1 MEQPL
6 FLIPER
12 GRAADGTY
20 PDAGFMPPDSPALVF
35 RKNGNGPHAQHLAFL
50 PVICPDNGFYMDD
63 VPDNAAAMDG
73 DHIQFR
79 DEGGAAAHDME
90 QVMLIAAGGIM
101 VPERF
106 PCDVL
111 RFGMVGGLFRS

>member
-1 MEQPL
+1 MFDHLPSN
-6 FLIPER
+6 
-12 GRAADGTY
+12 
-20 PDAGFMPPDSPALVF
+20 SPALVF

-50 PVICPDNGFYMDD
+50 PVICPDDGFCIND
-63 VPDNAAAMDG
+63 VPDNAAAVDG

-106 PCDVL
+106 PRDMF
-111 RFGMVGGLFRS
+111 RFGIVCGLFRS